1 MTSNEWSQEYSISC
15 LILPRIRHEIDS
27 LVVGAPDLGEMRV
40 MFIRG
45 PQDRFHIIKMVPD
58 HICTGARW

>member
-1 MTSNEWSQEYSISC
+1 MVPRIFYLMPDS
-15 LILPRIRHEIDS
+15 RIRHEIDS

-40 MFIRG
+40 MFIHG
-45 PQDRFHIIKMVPD
+45 PEGRFHIIKMVPD